1 MLQGSGSKCRRPAS
15 AFPMIHPLSGAENI
29 ADRVQGELAGPE
41 LVPEWTVEQR
51 EADPV

>member
-1 MLQGSGSKCRRPAS
+1 
-15 AFPMIHPLSGAENI
+15 MIHPLSGAENI
-29 ADRVQGELAGPE
+29 ADRVQGELVVPE